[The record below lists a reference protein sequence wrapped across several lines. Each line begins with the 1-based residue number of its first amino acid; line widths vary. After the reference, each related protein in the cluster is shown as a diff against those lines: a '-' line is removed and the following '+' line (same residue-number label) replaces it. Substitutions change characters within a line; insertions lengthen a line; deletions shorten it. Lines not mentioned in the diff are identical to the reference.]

1 MDGNRSKSRI
11 RRLSEHIRKETVSSN
26 SNPVIGQGDAIVGKN
41 LTHSYQDL
49 RKERGRS
56 DAAYEPS
63 YVEGTLFR
71 NFELFES
78 IID

>member
-1 MDGNRSKSRI
+1 MICINRSKSRI

-56 DAAYEPS
+56 DAYEPS
-63 YVEGTLFR
+63 YVEGMLLFR
-71 NFELFES
+71 NDLTVW
-78 IID
+78 I